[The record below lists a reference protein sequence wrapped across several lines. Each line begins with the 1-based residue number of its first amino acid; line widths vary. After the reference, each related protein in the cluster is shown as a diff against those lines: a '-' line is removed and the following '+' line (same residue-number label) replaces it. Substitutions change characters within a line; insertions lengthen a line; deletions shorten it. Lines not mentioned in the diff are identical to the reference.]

1 MTLLIGLGI
10 ASTIGGVVAL
20 WWLSN
25 FDIVIGPS
33 DEHPSDHPLFDDM
46 RLAQVRDEA
55 DQKDSAR

>member
-1 MTLLIGLGI
+1 MTLLIALGVLT
-10 ASTIGGVVAL
+10 TIGGVVAL

-33 DEHPSDHPLFDDM
+33 DEHPADHPLYDDM

-55 DQKDSAR
+55 DQKESAQ